1 MLKIDFAKLMQAPDS
16 AIKSTT
22 KKKAKAG
29 KLKEP
34 ETQLHLGDY
43 SRLQVLPDILSEEFL
58 VGYGDSLDTFLLPYV
73 SNNVI
78 SIGYASKYKE
88 VIIENVFGNL
98 HHLGILH
105 YLKDKNVEN
114 KTDKELVAYA
124 ESLLVRGWHIRQEGH
139 QYWLVNAD
147 FTRIIELTGKSPEA
161 KSVEA
166 MVFDEGAAHI
176 FLSDPV
182 ASKFAA
188 LARSIGQDADEL
200 ASSGNLDV
208 LLAKVTD
215 DKFGGYIVNYNAWRK
230 ILKKETKYQTMTDGI
245 SALDLYEK
253 GFRLDSRITYPVSK
267 ASIMD
272 SGKKKYA
279 VIPVMP
285 EITNGFNRYMVTAL
299 ASKVKSDLL
308 SSVKSVMVPETMELK
323 ELRHTYALM
332 VEFWDNDFSGTTFF
346 ETLGVIKRAIA
357 HVDSGAVSNSYRA
370 KIMESLAAV
379 FVTEAILL
387 GNTHAS
393 LSSVSL
399 DSISGMVYSYD
410 TLDYFTEKVESLT
423 DESVEEFSLNSLA
436 NMLTVSM
443 SGSGKPLLL
452 SMISYLPKSFMAAL
466 SSYEIDTKEY
476 PHQFNQVIG
485 YFNAAKNFV
494 LERSM

>member
-1 MLKIDFAKLMQAPDS
+1 MLKIDFAKLMKEPDVVMK
-16 AIKSTT
+16 ATPKRKTKS
-22 KKKAKAG
+22 G
-29 KLKEP
+29 KLKQP
-34 ETQLHLGDY
+34 EEQLHLGDY
-43 SRLQVLPDILSEEFL
+43 SRLEGLPDILSSEFMI
-58 VGYGDSLDTFLLPYV
+58 GYADALDGFLLPYV
-73 SNNVI
+73 ANNII

-88 VIIENVFGNL
+88 VIVENIFGNL

-105 YLKDKNVEN
+105 YLKDKNTEN
-114 KTDKELVAYA
+114 KSDKELVAYA

-147 FTRIIELTGKSPEA
+147 FTRIIELTGKSPES

-166 MVFDEGAAHI
+166 MVFDEAAAHI

-230 ILKKETKYQTMTDGI
+230 ILKKETKYQTLTDGI
-245 SALDLYEK
+245 SAVDLYEQ

-267 ASIMD
+267 IAILD
-272 SGKKKYA
+272 SGKKKYS

-285 EITNGFNRYMVTAL
+285 ELNKGFNRYMVTAI

-308 SSVKSVMVPETMELK
+308 SSVKTVIVPETMELK

-346 ETLGVIKRAIA
+346 ETLGVIRRAIA
-357 HVDSGAVSNSYRA
+357 HVDSGAVSNSYRS

-387 GNTHAS
+387 GNTSAS

-410 TLDYFTEKVESLT
+410 TLDYFTENVESLT
-423 DESVEEFSLNSLA
+423 EDAAEEFSLDTLSR
-436 NMLTVSM
+436 MLTVSM
-443 SGSGKPLLL
+443 SGSGKPLLM
-452 SMISYLPKSFMAAL
+452 SMISHLPKNFIAAL
-466 SSYEIDTKEY
+466 SSYEIDTKDY
-476 PHQFNQVIG
+476 PHEFHQLVG